1 MHKTMKTNGFQNTQ
15 KPRQIMEKA
24 SLNLNSNTKH
34 ENEKQ
39 EHKICKNNYIYK
51 ITYENINMK

>member
-39 EHKICKNNYIYK
+39 EHKICKNNYIY
-51 ITYENINMK
+51 IYI